1 MSPLIIFDENEKFLM
16 TLGSPGG
23 KAIISYVFKSLI
35 SILYSNSN
43 IKEAIEDPNYI
54 KIRGKI
60 YIEDEKLN
68 NKLAIKGVKRNL
80 TSGLGIIFKE
90 KDRYLAGADSRRD
103 GTVRGN

>member
-1 MSPLIIFDENEKFLM
+1 MV
-16 TLGSPGG
+16 

-43 IKEAIEDPNYI
+43 IKEAIEGPNYI

-60 YIEDEKLN
+60 FIENEKLN
-68 NKLAIKGVKRNL
+68 KKLTTNGVKRNL
-80 TSGLGIIFKE
+80 TSGLGIIIKE
-90 KDRYLAGADSRRD
+90 KGRYTAGADSRRD

>member
-1 MSPLIIFDENEKFLM
+1 M

-43 IKEAIEDPNYI
+43 IKEAIEGPNYI

-60 YIEDEKLN
+60 FIENDKLN
-68 NKLAIKGVKRNL
+68 KKLTTNGVKRNL
-80 TSGLGIIFKE
+80 TSGLGIIIKE
-90 KDRYLAGADSRRD
+90 KRKVYSWSRFEKRWNSKRKLINKF
-103 GTVRGN
+103 TNFK